1 MSQDK
6 PVVAQEP
13 IGYWHQG
20 ETDEESDFFP
30 VSYCHGAGSDC
41 PDCIPLY
48 DHAVPCARCSEL
60 VPVEKEDANNYCWIL
75 SLLGMEE
82 EGDPI
87 HEIER
92 LLALREGMVCADC
105 NNTGWLENREE
116 GRYPCTCM
124 TEADP
129 YHELQAKITEH
140 ASIVNYLR
148 LRVEQFDRAI
158 SRIGHHLHLTLAGV
172 DTEDEHGPGGHSAEA
187 ICRKFDKQAERIKDL
202 EALSMQSNQDHLNA
216 RKDYRTKLAKADAV
230 ILKVK
235 SVLTSIAEYANAAAI
250 HNARY
255 ALAAIE
261 AYQKGE

>member
-1 MSQDK
+1 MNKQLIERLALEVDSSNPRIDPQDRDYELK
-6 PVVAQEP
+6 PVAAQEP
-13 IGYWHQG
+13 FGYWHQG

-48 DHAVPCARCSEL
+48 DHAAPCARCSEL

-124 TEADP
+124 TEAEP
-129 YHELQAKITEH
+129 YHELQAKITEQ
-140 ASIVNYLR
+140 AEELR
-148 LRVEQFDRAI
+148 IIRANLAQLEQDFDR
-158 SRIGHHLHLTLAGV
+158 RNKVV
-172 DTEDEHGPGGHSAEA
+172 DA
-187 ICRKFDKQAERIKDL
+187 QAERIKDL

-230 ILKVK
+230 IEAAKGALMYYDFGNGVPQKA
-235 SVLTSIAEYANAAAI
+235 VL
-250 HNARY
+250 
-255 ALAAIE
+255 AIE
-261 AYQKGE
+261 QYQKGE

>member
-6 PVVAQEP
+6 PVAAQEP
-13 IGYWHQG
+13 IAQYYINSQ
-20 ETDEESDFFP
+20 ELLLVNPLPREAVART
-30 VSYCHGAGSDC
+30 
-41 PDCIPLY
+41 IPLY
-48 DHAVPCARCSEL
+48 DHAAPCARCAEL
-60 VPVEKEDANNYCWIL
+60 VPVEKEDANNYCRIL

-92 LLALREGMVCADC
+92 LLALHEGMVCADC

-124 TEADP
+124 TEAEP
-129 YHELQAKITEH
+129 YQLLEAKITEN
-140 ASIVNYLR
+140 ASSVNYLR

-187 ICRKFDKQAERIKDL
+187 ICRKFDTQAERIKVL
-202 EALSMQSNQDHLNA
+202 EAEREQLNIDLSKFMGQYGQQE
-216 RKDYRTKLAKADAV
+216 KKLAKANSLIEVCHYAIRGSSPKDAAYE
-230 ILKVK
+230 
-235 SVLTSIAEYANAAAI
+235 T
-250 HNARY
+250 
-255 ALAAIE
+255 ALYDIE
-261 AYQKGE
+261 QYQKGEEA